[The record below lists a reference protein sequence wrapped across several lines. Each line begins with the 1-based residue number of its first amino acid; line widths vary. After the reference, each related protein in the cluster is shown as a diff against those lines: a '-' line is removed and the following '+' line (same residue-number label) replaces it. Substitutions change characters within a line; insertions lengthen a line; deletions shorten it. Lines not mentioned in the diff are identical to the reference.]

1 MILEHLTPLLESR
14 SPRILIDTSIV
25 NITEGIPAINE
36 VMEAVSFNDM
46 SVDTL
51 EALIKN
57 STHYTEVLKSD
68 KILTIPEVLE
78 EFSRYV
84 TSFGSR
90 YSRILAIMDHHSKSS
105 RNKTQKKTPKR
116 ERINYLDYTED
127 GEIFQYIFD
136 DLEDVSTY
144 INVDAESGDVVY
156 YNILLNSYTEKE
168 LKATQKR
175 MEENYDIDEC
185 HNQFFMMSQDEI
197 EEIMGDDNY
206 SNYLE
211 SGDYWL
217 EYDDESSGRSVHFY
231 FPTNNDLGCI
241 MIRVI
246 YSW

>member
-1 MILEHLTPLLESR
+1 MKKINLIKTLAFVLPAF
-14 SPRILIDTSIV
+14 ILIACGGSDSPSLSDLENDKEDSGDDCSEMTVDDFDGFLGIYEHTPESEFK
-25 NITEGIPAINE
+25 NICPGVA
-36 VMEAVSFNDM
+36 
-46 SVDTL
+46 
-51 EALIKN
+51 
-57 STHYTEVLKSD
+57 H
-68 KILTIPEVLE
+68 
-78 EFSRYV
+78 
-84 TSFGSR
+84 G
-90 YSRILAIMDHHSKSS
+90 
-105 RNKTQKKTPKR
+105 
-116 ERINYLDYTED
+116 DYTED
-127 GEIFQYIFD
+127 GTIFQYIFD

-168 LKATQKR
+168 LKKTQKR
-175 MEENYDIDEC
+175 MEENYDIDPC

-206 SNYLE
+206 ANYLE

-241 MIRVI
+241 MIRMI